1 MVTRGSHGCRESGCG
16 KESSGH
22 SGRSPDDRRAGM
34 FQPWRLKVRE
44 AEEALRNG
52 RLEEASRLLAE
63 RGLLEFLPAKRLMAK
78 VAHEMAQCAEQNFAA
93 GASMAGWQDLA
104 AAERLG
110 AESAELAGLKQQ
122 FVDRGLAEA
131 EAYLTAGDPAAAV
144 ERLEALQRQ
153 GAAGRDFRL
162 VREAAG
168 KVLAAQQL
176 ALAGKFIQ
184 AEAELASAQAL
195 RPGWRALDDI
205 RRECITRG
213 DRVRRLVEELHT
225 ALSEE
230 NWAIVLVRAEA
241 ILELCPAHA
250 QAIDARRR
258 AWAVVGMRTTSASSG
273 GDAKPASN
281 GHHGTANVQG
291 SRMVDND
298 PTSDPPAE
306 RFVLWVDGVGGYL
319 VCRGD
324 VISLGQPVQG
334 SHVDVPVL
342 ADISRLHA
350 KIRRDG
356 ECYVIEPCRATR
368 VNGQPI
374 DSATLL
380 SDGAEIELGDG
391 VKFRFRLP
399 NPLSRTARL
408 DFISRHRTQPTTD
421 AVLLLAES
429 CIMGPHG
436 GAHIVCRDWP
446 NDVMLYPQGD
456 KLFCRAPGRFQIDG
470 REVEGKG
477 AMTNS
482 SQIVGEDFSFSL
494 EKL

>member
-1 MVTRGSHGCRESGCG
+1 
-16 KESSGH
+16 
-22 SGRSPDDRRAGM
+22 M

-44 AEEALRNG
+44 AEEALRHG

-63 RGLLEFLPAKRLMAK
+63 RGLLEFLPAKRLLAK
-78 VAHEMAQCAEQNFAA
+78 VAHEMAQRAEQNFAA
-93 GASMAGWQDLA
+93 GATMAGWQDLA
-104 AAERLG
+104 AAERMG
-110 AESAELAGLKQQ
+110 AEANKLAGLKQQ

-131 EAYLTAGDPAAAV
+131 EAYLAAGDPVAAV
-144 ERLEALQRQ
+144 ERLDTLERQ

-168 KVLAAQQL
+168 KVLTAQRL
-176 ALAGKFIQ
+176 AQAGKFLQ
-184 AEAELASAQAL
+184 AEAELAAAQSL
-195 RPGWRALDDI
+195 RPGWNVLNDI
-205 RRECITRG
+205 RRECVARG
-213 DRVRRLVEELHT
+213 DRMRRLIEEMHT
-225 ALSEE
+225 ALGEE
-230 NWAIVLVRAEA
+230 NWPIVLVRAEA
-241 ILELCPAHA
+241 ILELCPAYA
-250 QAIDARRR
+250 PAIDARRR
-258 AWAVVGMRTTSASSG
+258 AWAKVGMHTSDNTTARDASS
-273 GDAKPASN
+273 
-281 GHHGTANVQG
+281 H
-291 SRMVDND
+291 RMVDARHDDFDGAHNGTVNLQVNAMVD
-298 PTSDPPAE
+298 NHQANDPPAE

-356 ECYVIEPCRATR
+356 ESYMIEPCRATR
-368 VNGQPI
+368 VNGRPI

-380 SDGAEIELGDG
+380 TDGTEIELGDG
-391 VKFRFRLP
+391 VKLRFRLP

-421 AVLLLAES
+421 GVLLLAES

-436 GAHIVCRDWP
+436 AAHIVCRDWP

-456 KLFCRAPGRFQIDG
+456 QLLCRAPGRFQIDG
-470 REVEGKG
+470 HEVEGRG
-477 AMTNS
+477 PITYS
-482 SQIVGEDFSFSL
+482 SQIVGEDFSLSL

>member
-1 MVTRGSHGCRESGCG
+1 
-16 KESSGH
+16 
-22 SGRSPDDRRAGM
+22 M

-44 AEEALRNG
+44 AEEALRHG

-78 VAHEMAQCAEQNFAA
+78 VAHEMAQRAEQNFAA
-93 GASMAGWQDLA
+93 GATMAGWQDLA
-104 AAERLG
+104 AAERMG
-110 AESAELAGLKQQ
+110 AETGELAGLKQQ

-131 EAYLTAGDPAAAV
+131 EAYLAAGDPTAAV
-144 ERLEALQRQ
+144 ERLEALERQ
-153 GAAGRDFRL
+153 GAVGRDFRL

-168 KVLAAQQL
+168 KVLAAQRL
-176 ALAGKFIQ
+176 AQAGKFIQ
-184 AEAELASAQAL
+184 AETELAAAQAL
-195 RPGWRALDDI
+195 RPAWSVLGDI
-205 RRECITRG
+205 RRECVARG
-213 DRVRRLVEELHT
+213 DRVRRLVEELHA
-225 ALSEE
+225 ALGEE
-230 NWAIVLVRAEA
+230 NWTIVLVRAEA
-241 ILELCPAHA
+241 ILELCPAYA
-250 QAIDARRR
+250 PAIDARRR
-258 AWAVVGMRTTSASSG
+258 AWATVGMQAANSQSFVADADACHDKPSG
-273 GDAKPASN
+273 EFN
-281 GHHGTANVQG
+281 RTANLQASV
-291 SRMVDND
+291 MVDND
-298 PTSDPPAE
+298 PPRDPPAE

-356 ECYVIEPCRATR
+356 ESYLIEPCRATR
-368 VNGQPI
+368 VNGRPI

-436 GAHIVCRDWP
+436 GAHRVP
-446 NDVMLYPQGD
+446 
-456 KLFCRAPGRFQIDG
+456 
-470 REVEGKG
+470 
-477 AMTNS
+477 
-482 SQIVGEDFSFSL
+482 
-494 EKL
+494 

>member
-1 MVTRGSHGCRESGCG
+1 
-16 KESSGH
+16 
-22 SGRSPDDRRAGM
+22 M

-78 VAHEMAQCAEQNFAA
+78 VAHEMAQRAEQNFAV
-93 GASMAGWQDLA
+93 GATMAGWQDLA
-104 AAERLG
+104 AAERMG
-110 AESAELAGLKQQ
+110 AETAELAGLKQQ
-122 FVDRGLAEA
+122 FVERGLAEA
-131 EAYLTAGDPAAAV
+131 EAYLLAGDPAAAV
-144 ERLEALQRQ
+144 ERLEALERQ
-153 GAAGRDFRL
+153 GGSGRDFRL

-176 ALAGKFIQ
+176 AQGGKFLQ
-184 AEAELASAQAL
+184 AEAELAAAQTL
-195 RPGWRALDDI
+195 RPGWRVLEDLG
-205 RRECITRG
+205 RECVARG

-225 ALSEE
+225 ALTGE
-230 NWAIVLVRAEA
+230 NWTIVLARAEA

-258 AWAVVGMRTTSASSG
+258 AWAVAGMRTSSVLQT
-273 GDAKPASN
+273 AKNAEPNHVDRADKVN
-281 GHHGTANVQG
+281 QQ
-291 SRMVDND
+291 SRPMVDNYHA
-298 PTSDPPAE
+298 SDPPAE

-356 ECYVIEPCRATR
+356 ESYVIEPCRATR
-368 VNGQPI
+368 VNGRPI
-374 DSATLL
+374 DGAMLL

-470 REVEGKG
+470 REVESKG
-477 AMTNS
+477 AMTSS
-482 SQIVGEDFSFSL
+482 SQIVGEDFSLSL